1 MTLLK
6 RMSLFVVPYST
17 LKWFCVLLLLLL
29 PSFPCAASFPEFSD
43 TAQVMRRYD
52 YNSGLSQVTITAITQ
67 DQLGYIWVG
76 TQSGLNRFDGHDFV
90 QFEVKQNSKHHL
102 SGGFITSL
110 CHSGKYIWVG
120 TSTGLSIYDTEAGTF
135 RSILAAQ
142 NEAVS
147 SDRVKK
153 VACYGESV
161 TVSTEEGD
169 AYRVNYQTLMPE
181 KLYLTGKF
189 VREVQETR
197 DAFVYLN
204 ADGLVSQPKDK
215 VGANVLLEGEFKTLS
230 LSHGRIFV
238 VDADDKIISF
248 DTQFNKVQWQKSVSA
263 KVNLSIHQIK
273 VRANEILVASNTG
286 VFILDLQGSI
296 KRHWY
301 RRAEQY
307 DGLQDNN
314 VLSVQRDR
322 NGDLWIGTES
332 QGLHF
337 FSQLSESFGHVG
349 EQNFPHAPLGHP
361 DVRNFALDSSERFWI
376 GTSSGLYIYQK
387 SSFIEAHRI
396 FPSLSAIKG
405 SFITQVKIYDDTLW
419 VTTRG
424 DGVVR
429 YALTQGEYSHLMPN
443 SNNGPE
449 LSFNDVIE
457 YQSQILV
464 SSRTLGLMRYDV
476 ESKTLVQFFE
486 NRSDAPSHV
495 SSFKVVGQD
504 LWFGTIGEGLFKF
517 SKGQLHNL
525 TTQDGLKSN
534 LVFMIDEDPWQRIWV
549 ASEAGISLVDKQMK
563 VVRTIGEQEGLGNQ
577 AVWGLVYDDYEYMWL
592 GTSGGLSRINVMDFA
607 IDNFL
612 PIDGV
617 QAHEFN
623 YNAAWKAPD
632 GRIFMGGAKGF
643 NQFFP
648 QNVSIS
654 NTARPILVSTIELLG
669 EPLQPS
675 LDGILSVAPEL
686 AGSLRLR
693 YDQNIISLQYSSL
706 DFGSE
711 KLSFYYRI
719 KGLSDK
725 WLKLANGARQ
735 INLLQLEPGT
745 YRVETY
751 TVNRFNMQ
759 SPVHEFSIYIAA
771 PIWWNAYSKT
781 LYTLVIVLI
790 IAAFVRARQRRYQ
803 RVLRDNQKMSA
814 LQERLELSLWAS
826 GDELWDWH
834 VESGKIYRYSVNPRI
849 DFSDLQDKLIL
860 DELDQFVHPKD
871 CVLLEE
877 RLQSCVDGRED
888 VYELSIRV
896 KDQQGEWIWVL
907 DRGKVVARDDNGR
920 ATRIAGALKD
930 IADLKAHQ
938 QALQSLNEQLEI
950 KVAMRTDE
958 LYKKNQ
964 KLEQAM
970 FELKQT
976 QEDLIESE
984 KMASLGVVVA
994 GVAHEINTPLGIA
1007 ITALSHNE
1015 DCLSE
1020 LVEKLENKTL
1030 KQKDLV
1036 SSIDAQQ
1043 EGYLLISR
1051 NLQRAESLIS
1061 NFKQVAVD
1069 QSSET
1074 ERDIN
1079 LLEYINDVF
1088 DSLKPLAK
1096 NKEVYLSI
1104 DGNADVNLST
1114 YPGAVYQI
1122 MANLF
1127 NNSVIHG
1134 FEGSASGTVSVLVE
1148 ATDSHW
1154 TIVYRD
1160 NGVGM
1165 DEAMQKTLF
1174 EPFVT
1179 TKRNQGGCGL
1189 GMHIVYNL
1197 VTQLLKG
1204 EIRCKTAKLQGVEI
1218 TIKVP
1223 FRKIAVEN

>member
-1 MTLLK
+1 MLL
-6 RMSLFVVPYST
+6 S
-17 LKWFCVLLLLLL
+17 L
-29 PSFPCAASFPEFSD
+29 PSIASFPEFSD

-52 YNSGLSQVTITAITQ
+52 YSSGLSQVTITAITQ

-76 TQSGLNRFDGHDFV
+76 TQSGLNRFDGHDFI
-90 QFEVKQNSKHHL
+90 QFEVKQNSKNHL

-110 CHSGKYIWVG
+110 CHSGKYIWIG
-120 TSTGLSIYDTEAGTF
+120 TSTGLSVYDAEAGLF
-135 RSILAAQ
+135 RSILAAY
-142 NEAVS
+142 NDAIN

-169 AYRVNYQTLMPE
+169 AYRVNYQTLEPE

-189 VREVQETR
+189 VRDVQETR
-197 DAFVYLN
+197 NAFVYLN

-215 VGANVLLEGEFKTLS
+215 VGAKVILDGEFKTLS
-230 LSHGRIFV
+230 LSHGRIFA
-238 VDADDKIISF
+238 VDDEEQIIAF
-248 DTQFNKVQWQKSVSA
+248 DTKFNKVLWKKVISD
-263 KVNLSIHQIK
+263 KVNFSIFQVK
-273 VRANEILVASNTG
+273 VRTNEILVASNNG
-286 VFILDLQGSI
+286 VFVLDLQGNI

-301 RRAEQY
+301 RRAEQN

-314 VLSVQRDR
+314 ILSVQRDR

-361 DVRNFALDSSERFWI
+361 DVRNFALDSSERLWI
-376 GTSSGLYIYQK
+376 GTSSGLYIYQQ
-387 SSFIEAHRI
+387 SSFIEAYRL

-419 VTTRG
+419 LTTRG
-424 DGVVR
+424 DGVIK
-429 YALTQGEYSHLMPN
+429 YGLLQGEYLHLQPD
-443 SNNGPE
+443 SENGPE
-449 LSFNDVIE
+449 LSFNDITK

-464 SSRTLGLMRYDV
+464 SSRTLGLMRFDN
-476 ESKTLVQFFE
+476 ESNRLLPFFE
-486 NRSDAPSHV
+486 NRPDTPSHV

-504 LWFGTIGEGLFKF
+504 LWFGSIGEGLFKY
-517 SKGQLHNL
+517 SKGQLHNI

-534 LVFMIDEDPWQRIWV
+534 LVFMIDEDPWQRLWI
-549 ASEAGISLVDKQMK
+549 ASEAGVSLVDKDMQ
-563 VVRTIGEQEGLGNQ
+563 VVKTIGEQDGLGNQ
-577 AVWGLVYDDYEYMWL
+577 AVWGLVHDDYEYMWL
-592 GTSGGLSRINVMDFA
+592 GTSGGLSRVNVMDFA

-654 NTARPILVSTIELLG
+654 NSARPILVSTIELLG
-669 EPLQPS
+669 EPIKPS
-675 LDGILSVAPEL
+675 PNGILPVAPEL
-686 AGSLRLR
+686 ASELHLRH
-693 YDQNIISLQYSSL
+693 DQNIISLQYSSL

-735 INLLQLEPGT
+735 INLLQLEPGV

-759 SPVHEFSIYIAA
+759 SPVHEFSIYVDA
-771 PIWWNAYSKT
+771 PLWWNTYSKT
-781 LYTLVIVLI
+781 LYGLVIIFI
-790 IAAFVRARQRRYQ
+790 IVGFVRARQQRY
-803 RVLRDNQKMSA
+803 RKVLRDNQAMSA

-834 VESGKIYRYSVNPRI
+834 VESGCIYRYSVNPKI
-849 DFSDLQDKLIL
+849 NFGELQDKLIL
-860 DELDQFVHPKD
+860 SELDQFVHPKD

-877 RLQSCVDGRED
+877 RLLACVDGNED
-888 VYELSIRV
+888 VYELAIRV
-896 KDQQGEWIWVL
+896 KGQDGEWVWVL
-907 DRGKVVARDDNGR
+907 DRGKVVARDENDK
-920 ATRIAGALKD
+920 ALRIAGALKD

-970 FELKQT
+970 IELKQT
-976 QEDLIESE
+976 QEELIESE

-1015 DCLSE
+1015 DCLSD
-1020 LVEKLENKTL
+1020 LVDKLENKTL
-1030 KQKDLV
+1030 KQADLV
-1036 SSIDAQQ
+1036 ASIASQK
-1043 EGYLLISR
+1043 EGYLLVTR
-1051 NLQRAESLIS
+1051 NLRRAESLIS

-1069 QSSET
+1069 QSSEV

-1096 NKEVYLSI
+1096 NKEVQLEI
-1104 DGNADVNLST
+1104 DGNRSINIT
-1114 YPGAVYQI
+1114 TFPGAIYQI

-1134 FEGSASGTVSVLVE
+1134 FEDSASGCVRVTVE
-1148 ATDSHW
+1148 ENGSHW
-1154 TIVYRD
+1154 SIIYSD

-1165 DEAMQKTLF
+1165 DETMEKTLF

-1204 EIRCKTAKLQGVEI
+1204 EIRCKTAKFEGVEI
-1218 TIKVP
+1218 TIRVP
-1223 FRKIAVEN
+1223 LTRSATIQSDTSSSPS